1 MDKYELNIKLEQLRK
16 LIKRREYNTAA
27 KIADTI
33 EWNKIKNN
41 QDLLMAAD
49 IYEASGKFVNAREV
63 LLYAYERTNLGRQIV
78 YRLCRVA
85 IRLGD
90 IEEAEEFY
98 SEFVKM
104 AAGDN
109 SRYILQYEIARAR
122 GNNLDTQIAILS
134 KYLDEEMDDKWAYEL
149 AKLYHKADKGQ
160 ECAKMC
166 DTIILWFSDGKYV
179 EKALELK
186 SLYAPLTKEQQARIF
201 KENIIPVIDRTEEI
215 EDAKM
220 VINEMQGINPEE
232 IKVKD
237 YSNKVSYDTVNI
249 QRELAESMKDIFGEE
264 FDDEPSE
271 AGETVEE
278 NNVTETP
285 EDLEKTK
292 EVLLNTKVFV
302 PISKQMLGEEEEV
315 EEDVVSES
323 EEVIS
328 DEVGDTV
335 DAEEV
340 AEIEEVTESPVNEEA
355 PAMELEEFIE
365 GQMTID
371 EVLAMFN
378 LDKDDDIVEPIAEA
392 MGVQAPMEELE
403 LEDVTEE
410 VAEDE
415 IVEEAVEEL
424 AEESTEEPV
433 EEEPV
438 EEEISEVEEE
448 PEVEEE
454 LAVEEEPVVEEE
466 PADEVVEEAE
476 ELVLEDLAEIIE
488 MEKAQEVAETEEE
501 TESEEIEQPEE
512 ILEEDELTEESE
524 TVEEIV
530 EAEEIAEPEEAPLEE
545 ELEVENEVEEEDGEK
560 VNKEVED
567 QGFVK
572 RNLSPDAKQELKDF
586 ISRFTGVKGIDK
598 QILMAMH
605 SVLKTS
611 ANESNFIFIVGD
623 GKTGKTT
630 LAIDMIKVLNKIME
644 NRGRKIA
651 KVPGSSLGGK
661 SMDKFME
668 KVVDSDIVIE
678 KVTSMGE
685 DSLKQLVDEIR
696 KGDESKIVIFEDEVI
711 TSEKFVRNI
720 CKDLNIGDNIIIL
733 KQSRVKEWA
742 QIALD
747 YIKEEGYEID
757 EMGTLALHERIDKL
771 HALTIVIQKNHVEQ
785 LIDRAIIRHNKKKLG
800 NLFKGSKNNVLT
812 EKDFIEE

>member
-104 AAGDN
+104 ATGDN

-264 FDDEPSE
+264 FDEEPSE
-271 AGETVEE
+271 ADETVEE

-328 DEVGDTV
+328 DEVGETV

-340 AEIEEVTESPVNEEA
+340 AEIEEVTEAPVNEET

-433 EEEPV
+433 EEEIP
-438 EEEISEVEEE
+438 EVEEE
-448 PEVEEE
+448 PAVEEE
-454 LAVEEEPVVEEE
+454 LAVEEEPVIEEE
-466 PADEVVEEAE
+466 PADEVAEEAE

-488 MEKAQEVAETEEE
+488 MEKTQEVEETEEE

-512 ILEEDELTEESE
+512 ISEEDELTEESE

-530 EAEEIAEPEEAPLEE
+530 EAEEIAETEEAPLE

-567 QGFVK
+567 KGFVK